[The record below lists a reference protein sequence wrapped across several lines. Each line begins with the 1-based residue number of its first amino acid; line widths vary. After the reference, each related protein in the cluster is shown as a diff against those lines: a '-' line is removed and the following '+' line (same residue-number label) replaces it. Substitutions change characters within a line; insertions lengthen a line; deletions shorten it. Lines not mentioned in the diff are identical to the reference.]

1 MKDNLL
7 IITRIKKTIEY
18 VNKTLNNF
26 PNKDIELKRHIID
39 DLFMMLEYCYLANN
53 DYEKSKY
60 QTYAMVKISLIDY
73 YLKLSYKK
81 SLISKKQYETL
92 SKHLLEINK
101 MIRAWKNNETKEKS
115 I

>member
-18 VNKTLNNF
+18 VNKTLSNF
-26 PNKDIELKRHIID
+26 PKKDIELKKHIID
-39 DLFMMLEYCYLANN
+39 DLFAMLEYCYLANN
-53 DYEKSKY
+53 DYEKAKY
-60 QTYAMVKISLIDY
+60 QTYTIVKISLVDY

-81 SLISKKQYETL
+81 ELISKKTYEML

-101 MIRAWKNNETKEKS
+101 MIRAWKNNEAKEKLV
-115 I
+115 